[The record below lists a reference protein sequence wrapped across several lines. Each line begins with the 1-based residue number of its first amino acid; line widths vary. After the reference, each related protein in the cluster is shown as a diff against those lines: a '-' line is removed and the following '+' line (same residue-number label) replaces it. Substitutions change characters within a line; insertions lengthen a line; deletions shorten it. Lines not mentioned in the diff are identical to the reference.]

1 MANEKIFEPI
11 FEMACV
17 DVVLYL
23 SVFRDGLLE
32 LIREYTDSMNTM
44 CQSCF
49 KRLFL
54 D

>member
-1 MANEKIFEPI
+1 
-11 FEMACV
+11 MACAE
-17 DVVLYL
+17 VVLYL

-32 LIREYTDSMNTM
+32 LIREYIDSMNIM
-44 CQSCF
+44 AQSCF